1 MNAACIQGARPLR
14 LLGCGVAVPPPLDSA
29 ELDQRLGLAPG
40 TVEARSGVHRRPVH
54 PGHVATLGAQAARA
68 ALAAAALGP
77 ADIDLLLC
85 ASATGDQELPCN
97 AALLQREL
105 GWGSSGMPAFDL
117 NASCLGFLVAL
128 EVVAALLNQRSVRR
142 VLVVSADI
150 ASCGLD
156 WSTLEAS
163 AIFGD
168 GAAAAVFALPAADED
183 SALLSFGLE
192 TYGDGA
198 EDCRIE
204 AGGSRFHPSRVG
216 AAAMATRALFRMQPE
231 RLYKRAARTLPAL
244 VERVL
249 AQAGLA
255 RDRIDCVV
263 PHQASHQ
270 GLAHMRKRLG
280 LPAGRFVD
288 IYRTHG
294 NQVAA
299 SLPTALHHAIS
310 SGALR
315 RGQLALLLGT
325 GAGLSVGAAV
335 LRY

>member
-1 MNAACIQGARPLR
+1 MSAAATQRPRPLR
-14 LLGCGVAVPPPLDSA
+14 LLGCGVAEPELVSSA
-29 ELDQRLGLAPG
+29 ALDQRLGLAPG
-40 TVEARSGVHRRPVH
+40 TVEARSGVQTRPVH
-54 PGHVATLGAQAARA
+54 PGHAAALGAQAARA
-68 ALAAAALGP
+68 ALASAALSP
-77 ADIDLLLC
+77 SEIDLLLC
-85 ASATGDQELPCN
+85 ASATGDQALPCN

-105 GWGSSGMPAFDL
+105 GWGGAGMPAFDL

-128 EVVAALLNQRSVRR
+128 EVVAALLNQRSFRR

-168 GAAAAVFALPAADED
+168 GAAAAVFALPVAQED

-198 EDCRIE
+198 DDCRID

-216 AAAMATRALFRMQPE
+216 AAAMAARALFRMQPE
-231 RLYKRAARTLPAL
+231 RLYKRAARVLPAL

-249 AQAGLA
+249 AQAGLTRA
-255 RDRIDCVV
+255 EIACVV

-280 LPAGRFVD
+280 LPAERFID
-288 IYRTHG
+288 IYRDHG